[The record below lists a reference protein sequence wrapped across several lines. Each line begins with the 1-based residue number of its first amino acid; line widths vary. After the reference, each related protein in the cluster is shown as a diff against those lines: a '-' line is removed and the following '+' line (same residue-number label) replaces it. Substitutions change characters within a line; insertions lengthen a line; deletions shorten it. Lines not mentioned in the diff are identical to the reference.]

1 MSGRNLEIY
10 AILAKNPTVALPQRQ
25 GSLTWTLLGVLPP
38 EGKHI
43 TTVTTPIGADIGD
56 RLETMR
62 DPMVDLLLVSLL
74 ISERMV
80 DNKLQTFLSQESM
93 LLTVSALDFEIHFV
107 TTLG

>member
-1 MSGRNLEIY
+1 
-10 AILAKNPTVALPQRQ
+10 
-25 GSLTWTLLGVLPP
+25 
-38 EGKHI
+38 
-43 TTVTTPIGADIGD
+43 
-56 RLETMR
+56 
-62 DPMVDLLLVSLL
+62 MVDLLLVSLL

>member
-1 MSGRNLEIY
+1 
-10 AILAKNPTVALPQRQ
+10 
-25 GSLTWTLLGVLPP
+25 
-38 EGKHI
+38 
-43 TTVTTPIGADIGD
+43 
-56 RLETMR
+56 MR

-80 DNKLQTFLSQESM
+80 DNKFQTFLSQESM

>member
-1 MSGRNLEIY
+1 
-10 AILAKNPTVALPQRQ
+10 
-25 GSLTWTLLGVLPP
+25 
-38 EGKHI
+38 
-43 TTVTTPIGADIGD
+43 VTTPIGADIGD

-80 DNKLQTFLSQESM
+80 DNKFQTFLSQESM